1 MTAPRLP
8 RGYTL
13 LELLVGLAIA
23 AIVMLPLTDML
34 RAGAEN
40 ARFVRTELDRIADAR
55 LAINRIAA
63 QSTRNGPVPGSI
75 PDKANAGN
83 PAAWLAPLQYTLQ
96 NGVLLETH
104 STAIPA
110 PRQSVLATNVQSF
123 AVDIPDNGVGQPV
136 LRIALVLAR
145 PDCDGSGVQA
155 CSVTYARSVRLGE
168 PL

>member
-1 MTAPRLP
+1 MNALLLA

-13 LELLVGLAIA
+13 LELLIGLAIA

-34 RAGAEN
+34 RAGADN
-40 ARFVRTELDRIADAR
+40 ARFVRAELDSIADAR
-55 LAINRIAA
+55 YAINRIAA
-63 QSTRNGPVPGSI
+63 QSTRNGPVPGPI

-104 STAIPA
+104 PTAIPA
-110 PRQSVLATNVQSF
+110 RQSVLATSVQSF
-123 AVDIPDNGVGQPV
+123 AVDIPDTGVGQPV
-136 LRIALVLAR
+136 LRIALVLGR
-145 PDCDGSGVQA
+145 SNCDGSGVQA
-155 CSVTYARSVRLGE
+155 CSVAYTRSVRLGA

>member
-1 MTAPRLP
+1 MNALRLA

-13 LELLVGLAIA
+13 LELLIGLAIA

-34 RAGAEN
+34 RAGADN
-40 ARFVRTELDRIADAR
+40 ARFVRAELDRNADAR
-55 LAINRIAA
+55 YAINRIAA
-63 QSTRNGPVPGSI
+63 QSTRNGPVPGPI

-104 STAIPA
+104 STAAPA
-110 PRQSVLATNVQSF
+110 RQSVLATSVQSF

-155 CSVTYARSVRLGE
+155 CSVAYTRSVRLGA

>member
-1 MTAPRLP
+1 MNALRLA

-13 LELLVGLAIA
+13 LELLIGLAIA

-34 RAGAEN
+34 RAGADN
-40 ARFVRTELDRIADAR
+40 ARFVRAELDRNADAR
-55 LAINRIAA
+55 YAINRIAA
-63 QSTRNGPVPGSI
+63 QSTRNGPVPGPI

-104 STAIPA
+104 STATPA
-110 PRQSVLATNVQSF
+110 RQSVLATSVQSF

-145 PDCDGSGVQA
+145 PDCDGSGVQD
-155 CSVTYARSVRLGE
+155 CSVEYTRSVRLGA

>member
-1 MTAPRLP
+1 MTAPRP
-8 RGYTL
+8 TRGYTL

-34 RAGAEN
+34 RAGADN
-40 ARFVRTELDRIADAR
+40 ARFVRAELDSIADAR
-55 LAINRIAA
+55 FAINRIAA
-63 QSTRNGPVPGSI
+63 QATRNGPVPGPI
-75 PDKANAGN
+75 PGPATAGN

-96 NGVLLETH
+96 NGVLLETY
-104 STAIPA
+104 PA
-110 PRQSVLATNVQSF
+110 AAPARQSVLATSVQSF

-155 CSVTYARSVRLGE
+155 CSVTYARSVRLGA